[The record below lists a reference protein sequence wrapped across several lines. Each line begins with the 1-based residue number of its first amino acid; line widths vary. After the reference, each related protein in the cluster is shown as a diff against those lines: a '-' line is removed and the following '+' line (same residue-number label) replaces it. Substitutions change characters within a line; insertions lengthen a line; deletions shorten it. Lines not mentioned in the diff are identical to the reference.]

1 LTELPE
7 DRVFARHARRVGAVL
22 IIGAGAVGGFLAEEL
37 ARMGFS
43 PIQLVDR
50 DVLEVENL
58 IRHPLGAQALGQPK
72 ASALANKIWLDF
84 PLCEV
89 EGLDVDF
96 LDLTETEQRRL
107 VSAARVVVAATD
119 NLDCQRRVNWVALAE
134 ETAAVYPAV
143 WVDPRIRDAEVGE
156 ILWVLPGRHTPCYEC
171 AAATRLGAPDAE
183 AARGARADIQLVSLA
198 AALVV
203 AALLDATHEQSAILD
218 PDRNAIYLHGLTP
231 TSPGIRPI
239 FPTEGLQSRTVQVHF
254 PPEPCPVCGGQDPI
268 TAAARTSHPPAVPRA
283 VAEVAQ
289 PVQGTRRPSPELVRP
304 PIPPAPDPTATSFR
318 RLSVAAL
325 IAVIAIPVTWV
336 YGASTYTGGRDV
348 TGDLLRALLGL
359 AVFIG
364 GGIVLI
370 MWLVS
375 LPAARRALARESAA
389 RADYRVALLAF
400 NEGPHW
406 QDRDARA
413 AASTRFPAWALLG
426 AVVTVGAFLL
436 LAVLLARFVTDAV
449 NSATSQLNNHPAA
462 TTPYHSGPPLPGA
475 TGDVP
480 PSTDPGQQ
488 PVPAGATILGSVNFE
503 RYCQNGWGMYAVLRF
518 PNAWGWR
525 CSSSPAQ
532 ADGNRV
538 GDQNISVTAACQEQY
553 GSDADSRYRA
563 YTDPD
568 SWFCYRI

>member
-1 LTELPE
+1 MTELPE

-84 PLCEV
+84 PVCEV

-107 VSAARVVVAATD
+107 VSAVHVVVAATD

-218 PDRNAIYLHGLTP
+218 PERNAIYLHGLTP

-254 PPEPCPVCGGQDPI
+254 PPEPCLVCGGHDPLAAAADRPRGT
-268 TAAARTSHPPAVPRA
+268 TAAPTAAEGIWPRPDA
-283 VAEVAQ
+283 
-289 PVQGTRRPSPELVRP
+289 RRPPPLRVR
-304 PIPPAPDPTATSFR
+304 PIPPAADHAATSFR

-325 IAVIAIPVTWV
+325 IAAIAIPVTWI
-336 YGASTYTGGRDV
+336 YGASAYTGGRDV

-370 MWLVS
+370 RWLAS

-389 RADYRVALLAF
+389 RANHRMAMLAF
-400 NEGPHW
+400 NNEGIRWNPDPHS
-406 QDRDARA
+406 AR
-413 AASTRFPAWALLG
+413 PVQNPIWPVLG
-426 AVVTVGAFLL
+426 AVAVVAVQVLVAILIVRFLIWL
-436 LAVLLARFVTDAV
+436 T
-449 NSATSQLNNHPAA
+449 
-462 TTPYHSGPPLPGA
+462 
-475 TGDVP
+475 
-480 PSTDPGQQ
+480 
-488 PVPAGATILGSVNFE
+488 
-503 RYCQNGWGMYAVLRF
+503 
-518 PNAWGWR
+518 
-525 CSSSPAQ
+525 
-532 ADGNRV
+532 
-538 GDQNISVTAACQEQY
+538 
-553 GSDADSRYRA
+553 
-563 YTDPD
+563 
-568 SWFCYRI
+568 